1 MLRFISTTAV
11 LLLLAACGWHLR
23 GVTPLPAEY
32 KVLYVQGEEESA
44 LYHKLVQQLEFNKVL
59 VTEFLEDAP
68 MLMTLEEYEVDK
80 RTLAVDS
87 SGRVNEYELNGLLI
101 VILERQLT
109 GEKVELEVTS
119 RRTLANDIN
128 NIVATQ
134 TEETALRNQIDSDL
148 VNKLLRRMQSLKD
161 NG

>member
-11 LLLLAACGWHLR
+11 LLLLTACGWHLR

-44 LYHKLVQQLEFNKVL
+44 LYHKLVQQLEFNNVL
-59 VTEFLEDAP
+59 VTESLEDAP
-68 MLMTLEEYEVDK
+68 MLMTLEKYEVDK

-87 SGRVNEYELNGLLI
+87 NGRVSEYELNGLLI

-128 NIVATQ
+128 NVVATQ
-134 TEETALRNQIDSDL
+134 TEETTLRNQIDSDL

>member
-11 LLLLAACGWHLR
+11 LLLLTACGWHLR

-32 KVLYVQGEEESA
+32 KVLYVQGQQESA

-87 SGRVNEYELNGLLI
+87 SGRVSEYELNGLLI

>member
-11 LLLLAACGWHLR
+11 LLLLTACGWHLR

-87 SGRVNEYELNGLLI
+87 SGRVSEYELNGLLI

-128 NIVATQ
+128 NVVATQ

-161 NG
+161 KG

>member
-11 LLLLAACGWHLR
+11 LLLLTACGWHLR

-32 KVLYVQGEEESA
+32 KVLYVQGQPETT
-44 LYHKLVQQLEFNKVL
+44 LYHKLVQQLEFNNAL
-59 VTEFLEDAP
+59 VTESLEDAP
-68 MLMTLEEYEVDK
+68 VLMTLEEYDVDK
-80 RTLAVDS
+80 RILAVDYN
-87 SGRVNEYELNGLLI
+87 GRVSEYELNGLLI

-128 NIVATQ
+128 NVVATQ
-134 TEETALRNQIDSDL
+134 TEETTLRNQIDSDL
-148 VNKLLRRMQSLKD
+148 VNKLLRRIQSLKD

>member
-11 LLLLAACGWHLR
+11 LLLLTACGWHLR

-44 LYHKLVQQLEFNKVL
+44 LYHKLVQQLEFNNVL
-59 VTEFLEDAP
+59 VTESLEDAP

-87 SGRVNEYELNGLLI
+87 NGRVSEYELNGLLI

-128 NIVATQ
+128 NVVATQ
-134 TEETALRNQIDSDL
+134 TEETTLRNQIDSDL

>member
-11 LLLLAACGWHLR
+11 LLLLTACGWHLR

-68 MLMTLEEYEVDK
+68 VLMTLEEYEVDK

-87 SGRVNEYELNGLLI
+87 SGRVSEYELNGLLI

-128 NIVATQ
+128 NVVATQ

>member
-11 LLLLAACGWHLR
+11 LLLLTACGWHLR

-44 LYHKLVQQLEFNKVL
+44 LYHKLVQQLEFNNVL
-59 VTEFLEDAP
+59 VTESLEDAP
-68 MLMTLEEYEVDK
+68 MLMTLEKYEVDK

-87 SGRVNEYELNGLLI
+87 NGRVSEYELNGLLI

-109 GEKVELEVTS
+109 GEKIELEVTS

-128 NIVATQ
+128 NVVATQ
-134 TEETALRNQIDSDL
+134 TEETTLRNQIDSDL

>member
-11 LLLLAACGWHLR
+11 LLLLTACGWHLR

-87 SGRVNEYELNGLLI
+87 SGRVSEYELNGLLI

-128 NIVATQ
+128 NVVATQ

>member
-11 LLLLAACGWHLR
+11 LLLLTACGWHLR

-68 MLMTLEEYEVDK
+68 VLMTLEEYEVDK

-87 SGRVNEYELNGLLI
+87 SGRVSEYELNGLLI

-128 NIVATQ
+128 NVVATQ
-134 TEETALRNQIDSDL
+134 TEETTLRNQIDSDL

>member
-11 LLLLAACGWHLR
+11 LLLLTACGWHLR

-44 LYHKLVQQLEFNKVL
+44 LYHKLVQQLEFNNVL
-59 VTEFLEDAP
+59 VTESLEDAP

-87 SGRVNEYELNGLLI
+87 NGRVSEYELNGLLI

-128 NIVATQ
+128 NVVATQ

>member
-1 MLRFISTTAV
+1 MLRLLSTTAV
-11 LLLLAACGWHLR
+11 LLLLTACGWHLR

-32 KVLYVQGEEESA
+32 KVLYVQGEEESP

-68 MLMTLEEYEVDK
+68 VLMILEEYEVDK

-87 SGRVNEYELNGLLI
+87 SGRVSEYELNGLLI

-128 NIVATQ
+128 NVVATQ

>member
-11 LLLLAACGWHLR
+11 LLLLTACGWHLR

-44 LYHKLVQQLEFNKVL
+44 LYHKLVQQLEFNNVL
-59 VTEFLEDAP
+59 VTESLEDAP

-87 SGRVNEYELNGLLI
+87 NGRVSEYELNGLLI

-109 GEKVELEVTS
+109 GEKIELEVTS

-128 NIVATQ
+128 NVVATQ
-134 TEETALRNQIDSDL
+134 TEETTLRNQIDSDL